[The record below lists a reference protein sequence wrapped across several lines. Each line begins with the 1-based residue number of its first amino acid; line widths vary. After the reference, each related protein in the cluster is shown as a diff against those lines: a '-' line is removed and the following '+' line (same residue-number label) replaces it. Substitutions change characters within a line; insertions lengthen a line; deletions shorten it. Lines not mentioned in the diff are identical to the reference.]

1 MDIREV
7 ELIHEILEMRRMTIR
22 KLASVTKIKEATM
35 VRMLSG
41 DADTQCTQAYM
52 KLEKFKNKL
61 LHCS

>member
-7 ELIHEILEMRRMTIR
+7 ALIHEILEMRRMTIR

-35 VRMLSG
+35 VRLLSG
-41 DADTQCTQAYM
+41 DEDTRCAQAYM

-61 LHCS
+61 MHCS